1 LAKRN
6 DGQEGLVFRRGCHGW
21 DLESRSTDEE
31 EAHVGAHVQE
41 HVEKR
46 STENLLYEV
55 SGKHFATNFHVICA
69 AVNLSTIVIVGV
81 SYFHR
86 A

>member
-1 LAKRN
+1 MMGKTVWFFDVDVTVGTSNRGAPM
-6 DGQEGLVFRRGCHGW
+6 RRRHT
-21 DLESRSTDEE
+21 S
-31 EAHVGAHVQE
+31 HVQE

-69 AVNLSTIVIVGV
+69 AVNLSTIVIVEV

>member
-1 LAKRN
+1 MMGKKVWFF
-6 DGQEGLVFRRGCHGW
+6 DVDVTVW

>member
-1 LAKRN
+1 MEGIRTGGSLAKRN

-41 HVEKR
+41 QVKNGR
-46 STENLLYEV
+46 LRICSTKYP
-55 SGKHFATNFHVICA
+55 
-69 AVNLSTIVIVGV
+69 VNISQRISTSSAQRLI
-81 SYFHR
+81 FQR
-86 A
+86 